1 MKVNFTKTCDDQLKF
16 VINYHL
22 DAKGH
27 SKVRR
32 VVFKN
37 VYRLLVDLIPDSLR
51 YKSQI
56 LKTKEL
62 GPPVT

>member
-56 LKTKEL
+56 LKTKKS
-62 GPPVT
+62 